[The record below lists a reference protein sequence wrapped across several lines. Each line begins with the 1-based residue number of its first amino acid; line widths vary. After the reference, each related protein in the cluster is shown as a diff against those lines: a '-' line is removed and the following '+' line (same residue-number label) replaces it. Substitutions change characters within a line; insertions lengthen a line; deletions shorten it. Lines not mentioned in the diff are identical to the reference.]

1 MLEALKLIVFGAVIG
16 VANVIPGVSGGTMAV
31 ILGIYDKFIEGISLR
46 NFKKNWKFLLPL
58 GIGMVVAVLL
68 FSKGVDF
75 LLGTWPVPTS
85 FAFLGMILGSV
96 PAMFS
101 KARRTG
107 FGAKGIVAFIVAF
120 ALMVIMAWI
129 FIAGYTSRTK
139 DWLNTLAG
147 MQGKPAVTEVENGIQ
162 QQPDP

>member
-1 MLEALKLIVFGAVIG
+1 MTEQEKKRAVEEGLIYPEAEKDDDVPMVPKHWAEMMMMHHSKDIRAVVRG
-16 VANVIPGVSGGTMAV
+16 
-31 ILGIYDKFIEGISLR
+31 FII
-46 NFKKNWKFLLPL
+46 
-58 GIGMVVAVLL
+58 
-68 FSKGVDF
+68 
-75 LLGTWPVPTS
+75 
-85 FAFLGMILGSV
+85 
-96 PAMFS
+96 
-101 KARRTG
+101 
-107 FGAKGIVAFIVAF
+107 AF